1 VSSGRTK
8 EQKNK
13 RTKEQKNK
21 RTKEQKN
28 KEPGA
33 LRANKEQ
40 KNKEQKNRVPSGR
53 TKEQKNRGPSG
64 RTKEQKNRGPSGR
77 TTEPRTKRTGR
88 GEEQENQELVAPWV
102 NQEPKNTTS
111 PAPAGANGYRLDE
124 GHAGARNGESAVV

>member
-40 KNKEQKNRVPSGR
+40 KN
-53 TKEQKNRGPSG
+53 KEQKNRGPSG